1 MQSLWSWGPQGH
13 ICSSCRRECLR
24 RGPGTG
30 LGASIGR
37 TTGRTRAPPEQ
48 NRSFH
53 AGALGRRAA
62 PVVPNQLG
70 KAPAPRRPRRRTAE
84 PAASRVEIQKTHAA
98 PYSTDFSAESP
109 ETRTLRETPE
119 GGAEQKAGRQGKAVT
134 EPRVD
139 NRTAL
144 ERQLDDARADLSRI
158 MRESIGPNFN
168 LPVYLF
174 PPVSGARG
182 KVKRRRRENPNASAE
197 EQSENGSKDIQ
208 EELAEALAEDEPE
221 DVLEDAPGDLRPDEI
236 PDELQEYARYARSKD
251 HKATPVS
258 IPAPTIANTRTVVS
272 RSSIIDA
279 LNSICVSHAQLRQH
293 EAKADQREAY
303 LTWLH
308 KQFGLTRRWW
318 LQRPK
323 LTEGLDALGDAL
335 TEEEYA
341 TQTTLLQGQREPQI
355 AIHFS
360 RMVDTTNILV
370 DDLMIEAYR
379 LWDPMDPDLQRKRM
393 GNPDSAWN
401 ALRMLRM
408 EGFPS
413 YQLPNLDPEATTYA
427 RLAASDA
434 SRQIFQNWLATL
446 RFNTANGL
454 GKVIYSS
461 IRNLRRIK
469 SKDDIKARNAEE
481 IHGWVAKLCFNMLVN
496 KSPPGIHNYHA
507 LIFGFTYLGLH
518 TLSQIVVDSLLLRTR
533 FLPTQQTVALLLH
546 QSRARGDMIGF
557 YRTVRRI
564 VALDSRGMKYRRRSI
579 SDAQAGKS
587 EYHEWARTSDINLID
602 GYVVQRSDVE
612 GPILDAVLKGLLS
625 LDQVRHA
632 TVVYAAS
639 LNESTQVDPKLLHTF
654 LNSVLD
660 TVDIPA
666 ARALLQGLA
675 SNAALITPLLMPDM
689 GDPKHVS
696 ATSARKLA
704 IKLRLLLSIAVAP
717 EPPLRK
723 WQHDSQ
729 MLVDYKPQKRIANPY
744 MRQMQRRRRHLSQAK
759 IQDEMRQ
766 AQTESGQSGQ
776 AQIQDTDQQSSEQ
789 AGDNAVSNPDES
801 EKQPAEVKPGM
812 SWDEF
817 QYRNRTGTFR
827 TDFNLEKKPKTS
839 QDARPWKDDTE
850 KSRGAFR
857 LTQAL
862 FVADTDQ
869 YLSRLDRILQ
879 SAINAAATS
888 TETAA
893 KDGPAETQSTRA
905 MSSFAK
911 GADAWSGQLTNLANQ
926 AERQERKQDQYR
938 RMAQLKAV
946 DQMADSVFSACSH
959 VMESFM
965 ETVTE
970 DAAAIKAASAE
981 RAIAT
986 GEPPVFQ
993 SIFSCYVET
1002 ARTTLMA
1009 SLQSFLQR
1017 ASVPFGIRLAA
1028 FNATTGLQERGAA
1041 PKHKKKAAA
1050 DAQPQPTEPTES
1062 IAVEDGTGN
1071 DKVAMLLAK
1080 QVAMLERH
1088 LGEDTPIVS
1097 GLLEGR
1103 LKDILTQSLF
1113 PDYHT
1118 TLSLGEMAD
1127 VKTQKSLDDANAKAR
1142 ARMMPVEALVQARM
1156 VRLKEAADAELVD
1169 TTALLATRRLGRM
1182 ASADS
1187 MRTAGRGGGAGGY
1200 GMFQVSPPATT

>member
-1 MQSLWSWGPQGH
+1 M
-13 ICSSCRRECLR
+13 
-24 RGPGTG
+24 
-30 LGASIGR
+30 
-37 TTGRTRAPPEQ
+37 
-48 NRSFH
+48 
-53 AGALGRRAA
+53 
-62 PVVPNQLG
+62 
-70 KAPAPRRPRRRTAE
+70 
-84 PAASRVEIQKTHAA
+84 
-98 PYSTDFSAESP
+98 
-109 ETRTLRETPE
+109 
-119 GGAEQKAGRQGKAVT
+119 
-134 EPRVD
+134 D

-144 ERQLDDARADLSRI
+144 ERKLDDARAELARI
-158 MRESIGPNFN
+158 MRQSIGPSFN

-174 PPVSGARG
+174 PPVSEAGDTVSR
-182 KVKRRRRENPNASAE
+182 KRRADSSAS
-197 EQSENGSKDIQ
+197 SKDSQ
-208 EELAEALAEDEPE
+208 EMAEDG
-221 DVLEDAPGDLRPDEI
+221 PGDLRPDEI
-236 PDELQEYARYARSKD
+236 PEELQEYAHYAKSRD
-251 HKATPVS
+251 RKATQAS

-293 EAKADQREAY
+293 EAIADQRDAY
-303 LTWLH
+303 LSWLH
-308 KQFGLTRRWW
+308 KQFDLTRRWW

-323 LTEGLDALGDAL
+323 LTDGLDALGEAL

-379 LWDPMDPDLQRKRM
+379 LWDPKDPDLQRKRM

-401 ALRMLRM
+401 ALRMLRI

-427 RLAASDA
+427 RLAGSDA
-434 SRQIFQNWLATL
+434 SRQIFRNWLATL

-461 IRNLRRIK
+461 IRNLRRIR

-579 SDAQAGKS
+579 SDAQAGTLA
-587 EYHEWARTSDINLID
+587 YHEWARTSDINLID

-612 GPILDAVLKGLLS
+612 GPILDAVLEGLLS

-639 LNESTQVDPKLLHTF
+639 LNESTEVDPKLLHTF

-660 TVDIPA
+660 TVDIAA

-675 SNAALITPLLMPDM
+675 HNAVLITPLLMPDT
-689 GDPKHVS
+689 GDEKHVS

-744 MRQMQRRRRHLSQAK
+744 MRQMQRRRRHLSQVQL
-759 IQDEMRQ
+759 QDEMRE
-766 AQTESGQSGQ
+766 AQD
-776 AQIQDTDQQSSEQ
+776 ADQQQ
-789 AGDNAVSNPDES
+789 ADDNAASNPDAS
-801 EKQPAEVKPGM
+801 GQQSAEAKPGM

-827 TDFNLEKKPKTS
+827 TTFQSEKKTKPGQTS
-839 QDARPWKDDTE
+839 QDTRPWKDDAE

-857 LTQAL
+857 LTKAL

-869 YLSRLDRILQ
+869 YLSRLSRILQ
-879 SAINAAATS
+879 AATNAINA
-888 TETAA
+888 AA
-893 KDGPAETQSTRA
+893 KDGPAETQSAKA
-905 MSSFAK
+905 MSNLAK
-911 GADAWSGQLTNLANQ
+911 NANAWSGQLTTLATQ
-926 AERQERKQDQYR
+926 AERQEREQDQYR

-946 DQMADSVFSACSH
+946 DQMAESVFSACSH

-965 ETVTE
+965 ETVTR
-970 DAAAIKAASAE
+970 DAAAIKAANAE
-981 RAIAT
+981 RAVAT

-1028 FNATTGLQERGAA
+1028 FSAATGFQDRGAV
-1041 PKHKKKAAA
+1041 PKHKKKAVAGL
-1050 DAQPQPTEPTES
+1050 QPARTATEPTGPS
-1062 IAVEDGTGN
+1062 PHAEDGPGN
-1071 DKVAMLLAK
+1071 DRVGVLLAK

-1097 GLLEGR
+1097 RLLEGR
-1103 LKDILTQSLF
+1103 LKAILTQSLF

-1118 TLSLGEMAD
+1118 KSSLGEGTDA
-1127 VKTQKSLDDANAKAR
+1127 KAHKSLDGADAKAR
-1142 ARMMPVEALVQARM
+1142 ARTLPVEALVQTRLA
-1156 VRLKEAADAELVD
+1156 RLKEAADA
-1169 TTALLATRRLGRM
+1169 
-1182 ASADS
+1182 
-1187 MRTAGRGGGAGGY
+1187 
-1200 GMFQVSPPATT
+1200 